1 MFIFICSSCSS
12 GNVAGAVTVDGC
24 MKEYRGCKAVFYKF
38 VNGIKINCHT
48 GLPFDD
54 RLGF

>member
-24 MKEYRGCKAVFYKF
+24 MKEYHGCNAVFYKF
-38 VNGIKINCHT
+38 VNGIKTNCQT